1 MMKAK
6 YSNLPPLGVSRR
18 EFILSGLAASFVA
31 GCRTMDL
38 FGRPALTFGVVSDIH
53 VTSAGTEARYEKAL
67 RLFKSRGAD
76 AVMVCGDI
84 ADWGTVNSWEHVRD
98 ACKRVFDGTE
108 TVPLLC
114 TGNHDF
120 EGWWYGDMTMDMH
133 ASGHSEDEAAV
144 KAKGGVKAE
153 WERVFGEEYAPVRL
167 RTVKGYDFVSTEYAD
182 DDKGKHRPDAAAFL
196 VAYAKRLRD
205 SGKPFFYFQHLPIKG
220 TTGDSHGW
228 ADGGSVFPVLKTF
241 PNAIA
246 FTGHTHRP
254 FVDERQI
261 WQGEFTAIGTPS
273 LSYPG
278 LPGHENGSAKRD
290 GSATNAMPM
299 IPVRRDLEGT
309 QGFFVNVYTDRV
321 VVERIDVEA
330 DEWDR
335 EVAPAWI
342 IPLDGTKPFAPAEAE
357 KRVPVPAFPEDAEVR
372 CEMRNTENRQG
383 KWTIVMTCEFPSAV
397 VPEGWRV
404 FDYEI
409 RAVPKDGSKPL
420 VKMFYSPAYHKLAS
434 CEPAR
439 QRFWFDVA
447 ELPQD
452 KDYTIEVRARNC
464 FEKVSE
470 PIVAKR
476 VFHSV
481 PGLGKARR

>member
-1 MMKAK
+1 MKQATFSK
-6 YSNLPPLGVSRR
+6 VASSGVSRR
-18 EFILSGLAASFVA
+18 DFILSSLAASFVA

-53 VTSAGTEARYEKAL
+53 VTSSGTEARYEKAL
-67 RLFKSRGAD
+67 QLFKSRGAD

-84 ADWGTVNSWEHVRD
+84 ADWGTVGSWEHVRD
-98 ACKRVFDGTE
+98 AWQRVFGGTD

-133 ASGHSEDEAAV
+133 ASGHSEDEAAA

-167 RTVKGYDFVSTEYAD
+167 RTVKGYDFVSTEYAS

-205 SGKPFFYFQHLPIKG
+205 SGKPFFYFQHPPTKG
-220 TTGDSHGW
+220 TTGDSG
-228 ADGGSVFPVLKTF
+228 VFPVLKNF

-261 WQGEFTAIGTPS
+261 WQGEFTVIGTPS
-273 LSYPG
+273 LSYPS

-290 GSATNAMPM
+290 GTAANAMPM

-309 QGFFVNVYTDRV
+309 QGFFVNVYADRV

-335 EVAPAWI
+335 EAAPAWI
-342 IPLDGTKPFAPAEAE
+342 IPLDGAKPFAPAEAE
-357 KRVPVPAFPEDAEVR
+357 KRVPVPAFPDGAEVR

-409 RAVPKDGSKPL
+409 RAVPKDGSEPL
-420 VKMFYSPAYHKLAS
+420 VKRFYSPAYHKLPS
-434 CEPAR
+434 CEPER

-447 ELPQD
+447 QLPQD

-464 FEKVSE
+464 FEKASE

-476 VFHSV
+476 VFHGK
-481 PGLGKARR
+481 PGLGKAKR

>member
-1 MMKAK
+1 MKATNSK
-6 YSNLPPLGVSRR
+6 ILPSGVSRR

-31 GCRTMDL
+31 GCRTADI
-38 FGRPALTFGVVSDIH
+38 FGGPALTFGVVSDIH
-53 VTSAGTEARYEKAL
+53 VTTPGTEARYEKAL

-76 AVMVCGDI
+76 AVMVCGDL
-84 ADWGTVNSWEHVRD
+84 ADWGTVNSLQLVRD
-98 ACKRVFDGTE
+98 AWKRVFDDGDA

-120 EGWWYGDMTMDMH
+120 GGWGYGDMTMDMH
-133 ASGHSEDEAAV
+133 ASGHSEDEAVV
-144 KAKGGVKAE
+144 KAKGGLKAE
-153 WERVFGEEYAPVRL
+153 WERVFGETYEPMRI
-167 RTVKGYDFVSTEYAD
+167 RRVKGYDFVSAEYAS
-182 DDKGKHRPDAAAFL
+182 DDKGEHRPDAAAFL
-196 VAYAKRLRD
+196 IAYAKRLRD

-220 TTGDSHGW
+220 TTGDSGGW

-309 QGFFVNVYTDRV
+309 QGFFVNVYADRV

-335 EVAPAWI
+335 EAAPAWV
-342 IPLDGTKPFAPAEAE
+342 IPLDGAKPFTPAEAE
-357 KRVPVPAFPEDAEVR
+357 KRVPVPAFPEGAEVR

-383 KWTIVMTCEFPSAV
+383 KWTIVMMCEFPSAV

-420 VKMFYSPAYHKLAS
+420 VKRFYSPAYHKLPS
-434 CEPAR
+434 CEPER

-464 FEKVSE
+464 FEKASE
-470 PIVAKR
+470 PIVAQR
-476 VFHSV
+476 VFHGR
-481 PGLGKARR
+481 PGLGKAKR

>member
-1 MMKAK
+1 
-6 YSNLPPLGVSRR
+6 
-18 EFILSGLAASFVA
+18 
-31 GCRTMDL
+31 
-38 FGRPALTFGVVSDIH
+38 
-53 VTSAGTEARYEKAL
+53 
-67 RLFKSRGAD
+67 
-76 AVMVCGDI
+76 
-84 ADWGTVNSWEHVRD
+84 
-98 ACKRVFDGTE
+98 
-108 TVPLLC
+108 
-114 TGNHDF
+114 
-120 EGWWYGDMTMDMH
+120 MTMDMH
-133 ASGHSEDEAAV
+133 ASGHSEDEAVV
-144 KAKGGVKAE
+144 KAPGGVKAM
-153 WERVFGEEYAPVRL
+153 WEKIFGEAYEPMRI
-167 RTVKGYDFVSTEYAD
+167 RRVKGYDFVSAEYAS

-196 VAYAKRLRD
+196 IAYAKRLRD

-220 TTGDSHGW
+220 TTGDSGGW

-273 LSYPG
+273 LSYPS

-290 GSATNAMPM
+290 GTATNAMPM

-309 QGFFVNVYTDRV
+309 QGFFVNVYADRV

-335 EVAPAWI
+335 EVAPAWV
-342 IPLDGTKPFAPAEAE
+342 IPLDGAKPFTPAEAE
-357 KRVPVPAFPEDAEVR
+357 KRVPVPAFPE
-372 CEMRNTENRQG
+372 G
-383 KWTIVMTCEFPSAV
+383 

-420 VKMFYSPAYHKLAS
+420 VKRFYSPAYHKLAS
-434 CEPAR
+434 SEPTR

-452 KDYTIEVRARNC
+452 RDYTIEVRARNC
-464 FEKVSE
+464 FEKASE
-470 PIVAKR
+470 PIVAQR
-476 VFHSV
+476 VFHGR
-481 PGLGKARR
+481 PGLGKAKR

>member
-1 MMKAK
+1 MKQATFSK
-6 YSNLPPLGVSRR
+6 VVPSGVSRR
-18 EFILSGLAASFVA
+18 DFILSGLAASFVA
-31 GCRTMDL
+31 GCRTADL

-53 VTSAGTEARYEKAL
+53 VTSSGTEARYEKAL

-98 ACKRVFDGTE
+98 AWKRVFDGTE

-133 ASGHSEDEAAV
+133 ASGHSEDEAAA

-167 RTVKGYDFVSTEYAD
+167 RTVKGYDFISTEYAS

-228 ADGGSVFPVLKTF
+228 ADGGSVFPVLKKF

-273 LSYPG
+273 LSYPS
-278 LPGHENGSAKRD
+278 LSGHENGSAKRD
-290 GSATNAMPM
+290 GTATNAMPM

-309 QGFFVNVYTDRV
+309 QGFFVNVYADRV
-321 VVERIDVEA
+321 VVERIDIEA
-330 DEWDR
+330 DGAEA
-335 EVAPAWI
+335 APAWI
-342 IPLDGTKPFAPAEAE
+342 IPLAGAKPFVPAEAE
-357 KRVPVPAFPEDAEVR
+357 KRVPVPAFPEGAEVR

-397 VPEGWRV
+397 VPDGWRV

-409 RAVPKDGSKPL
+409 RAVPKDGSNFL
-420 VKMFYSPAYHKLAS
+420 VKRFYSPAYHKLAS

-447 ELPQD
+447 QLPQD

-464 FEKVSE
+464 FEKASE

-476 VFHSV
+476 VFHGK

>member
-1 MMKAK
+1 MNIE
-6 YSNLPPLGVSRR
+6 SSRR
-18 EFILSGLAASFVA
+18 GFIGGAAAFFVA
-31 GCRTMDL
+31 GCKTGGWLAGKPRL
-38 FGRPALTFGVVSDIH
+38 RFGVVSDIH
-53 VTSAGTEARYEKAL
+53 VTTQASCAMTEKAF
-67 RLFKSRGAD
+67 RYFKSRGAD
-76 AVMVCGDI
+76 AVMVCGDL
-84 ADWGTVNSWEHVRD
+84 ADWGTVGSLELVRD
-98 ACKRVFDGTE
+98 AWTRVFGDAG

-144 KAKGGVKAE
+144 KAPGGVKAV
-153 WERVFGEEYAPVRL
+153 WEKVFGEAYAPVRL
-167 RTVKGYDFVSTEYAD
+167 RRVKGYDFVSAEYAGD
-182 DDKGKHRPDAAAFL
+182 EKGKKRPDVAGFL

-205 SGKPFFYFQHLPIKG
+205 TGKPFFFFQHLPIKG
-220 TTGDSHGW
+220 TTGDSRGW

-246 FTGHTHRP
+246 FTGHTHHP

-278 LPGHENGSAKRD
+278 FPGGHENGGAKRD
-290 GSATNAMPM
+290 GTATNAMQM
-299 IPVRRDLEGT
+299 IPARRDLEGT
-309 QGFFVNVYTDRV
+309 QGFFVNVYEDRV
-321 VVERIDVEA
+321 VVERIDIEA
-330 DEWDR
+330 DGE
-335 EVAPAWI
+335 ESAPAWV
-342 IPLDGTKPFAPAEAE
+342 IPFAGAKPFAPAEAE
-357 KRVPVPAFPEDAEVR
+357 KRVPVPAFPEGASVR

-409 RAVPKDGSKPL
+409 RAVPKDGSAPL
-420 VKMFYSPAYHKLAS
+420 VKRFLSPAYHKLPS

-452 KDYTIEVRARNC
+452 KDYVVEVRARNC
-464 FEKVSE
+464 FEKASE
-470 PIVAKR
+470 PITAGR
-476 VFHSV
+476 VFHGK
-481 PGLGKARR
+481 PGLGKAKR

>member
-1 MMKAK
+1 
-6 YSNLPPLGVSRR
+6 
-18 EFILSGLAASFVA
+18 
-31 GCRTMDL
+31 
-38 FGRPALTFGVVSDIH
+38 
-53 VTSAGTEARYEKAL
+53 
-67 RLFKSRGAD
+67 
-76 AVMVCGDI
+76 
-84 ADWGTVNSWEHVRD
+84 
-98 ACKRVFDGTE
+98 
-108 TVPLLC
+108 
-114 TGNHDF
+114 
-120 EGWWYGDMTMDMH
+120 
-133 ASGHSEDEAAV
+133 
-144 KAKGGVKAE
+144 
-153 WERVFGEEYAPVRL
+153 VFGEEYAPVRL

-439 QRFWFDVA
+439 QRFWFEVA

>member
-1 MMKAK
+1 MKTTFSK
-6 YSNLPPLGVSRR
+6 LVPSGVSRR
-18 EFILSGLAASFVA
+18 DFILSGLAASFVA

-38 FGRPALTFGVVSDIH
+38 FGRPSLAFGVVSDIH
-53 VTSAGTEARYEKAL
+53 VTTRGTEARYEKAL
-67 RLFKSRGAD
+67 RLFKSRGTD

-98 ACKRVFDGTE
+98 AWRRVFGGTDV
-108 TVPLLC
+108 VPLLC

-133 ASGHSEDEAAV
+133 ASGHSEDEAVV
-144 KAKGGVKAE
+144 KAPGGVKAE
-153 WERVFGEEYAPVRL
+153 WEKIFGEEYAPMRI
-167 RTVKGYDFVSTEYAD
+167 RTVKGYDFVSAEYAVED
-182 DDKGKHRPDAAAFL
+182 DGKRRPDVAGFL
-196 VAYAKRLRD
+196 EASGRRLRD
-205 SGKPFFYFQHLPIKG
+205 SGKPFFYFQHLPIRG
-220 TTGDSHGW
+220 TTGDSGRKT
-228 ADGGSVFPVLKTF
+228 DGDSAFSGLKNF
-241 PNAIA
+241 PNAVA
-246 FTGHTHRP
+246 FTGHTHCP

-309 QGFFVNVYTDRV
+309 QGFFVNVYEDRIV
-321 VVERIDVEA
+321 VIVVERIDIEA
-330 DEWDR
+330 DGAEA
-335 EVAPAWI
+335 APAWI
-342 IPLDGTKPFAPAEAE
+342 IPFTGAKPFVPAEVE
-357 KRVPVPAFPEDAEVR
+357 KRVPVPAFPEGAAVR
-372 CEMRNTENRQG
+372 CSMRNTENRQG
-383 KWTIVMTCEFPSAV
+383 KWTIVMMCDFPSAV

-409 RAVPKDGSKPL
+409 RAVPKDGSAPL
-420 VKMFYSPAYHKLAS
+420 VKSFYSPAYHKLAS
-434 CEPAR
+434 CEPVR

-452 KDYTIEVRARNC
+452 KDYVIEVRARNC
-464 FEKVSE
+464 FGRASE
-470 PIVAKR
+470 PITAGR
-476 VFHSV
+476 VFHGR
-481 PGLGKARR
+481 PGLGKVLR

>member
-1 MMKAK
+1 MKATNSK
-6 YSNLPPLGVSRR
+6 ILPSGVSRR

-31 GCRTMDL
+31 GCRTADI
-38 FGRPALTFGVVSDIH
+38 FGGPALTFGVVSDIH
-53 VTSAGTEARYEKAL
+53 VTTPGTEARYEKAL

-76 AVMVCGDI
+76 AVMVCGDL
-84 ADWGTVNSWEHVRD
+84 ADWGTLNSLQLVRD
-98 ACKRVFDGTE
+98 AWKRVFGDDGA

-120 EGWWYGDMTMDMH
+120 EGWRYGDMTMDMH
-133 ASGHSEDEAAV
+133 ASGHSEDEAIV
-144 KAKGGVKAE
+144 KAPGGVKAV
-153 WERVFGEEYAPVRL
+153 WEKIFGEAYEPVRL
-167 RTVKGYDFVSTEYAD
+167 RRVKGYDFVSAEYAE
-182 DDKGKHRPDAAAFL
+182 DDKGKKRPDVAGFL

-220 TTGDSHGW
+220 TTGDSRGW
-228 ADGGSVFPVLKTF
+228 ADGGSVFPVLKMF
-241 PNAIA
+241 PNAVA

-273 LSYPG
+273 LSYPS

-290 GSATNAMPM
+290 GTATNAMPM

-309 QGFFVNVYTDRV
+309 QGFFVNVYADRV

-335 EVAPAWI
+335 EAAPAWV
-342 IPLDGTKPFAPAEAE
+342 IPLDGAKPFAPAEAE
-357 KRVPVPAFPEDAEVR
+357 KRVPVPAFPEGAEVR

-409 RAVPKDGSKPL
+409 RAVPKDGSEPL
-420 VKMFYSPAYHKLAS
+420 VKRFYSPAYHKLPS

-452 KDYTIEVRARNC
+452 KDYVIEVRARNC
-464 FEKVSE
+464 FEKASE
-470 PIVAKR
+470 PITAGR
-476 VFHSV
+476 VFHGK
-481 PGLGKARR
+481 PGLGKAKR

>member
-1 MMKAK
+1 
-6 YSNLPPLGVSRR
+6 
-18 EFILSGLAASFVA
+18 
-31 GCRTMDL
+31 
-38 FGRPALTFGVVSDIH
+38 
-53 VTSAGTEARYEKAL
+53 
-67 RLFKSRGAD
+67 
-76 AVMVCGDI
+76 
-84 ADWGTVNSWEHVRD
+84 
-98 ACKRVFDGTE
+98 
-108 TVPLLC
+108 
-114 TGNHDF
+114 
-120 EGWWYGDMTMDMH
+120 MDMH

-273 LSYPG
+273 LSYPS

-290 GSATNAMPM
+290 GSATNAMQM

-309 QGFFVNVYTDRV
+309 QGFFVNVYADRV
-321 VVERIDVEA
+321 VVERIDIEA
-330 DEWDR
+330 DGE
-335 EVAPAWI
+335 EAAPAWI
-342 IPLDGTKPFAPAEAE
+342 IPLAGAKPFAPAEAE
-357 KRVPVPAFPEDAEVR
+357 KRVPVPAFPEGAEVR
-372 CEMRNTENRQG
+372 CEMRNSDNRQG

-409 RAVPKDGSKPL
+409 RAVPKDGSAPL
-420 VKMFYSPAYHKLAS
+420 VKRFYSPAYHKLAS

-464 FEKVSE
+464 FEKASE

-476 VFHSV
+476 VFHGK

>member
-1 MMKAK
+1 MKATFSK
-6 YSNLPPLGVSRR
+6 LVPSGVSRR
-18 EFILSGLAASFVA
+18 SFILSGLAASFVA
-31 GCRTMDL
+31 GCRTADI
-38 FGRPALTFGVVSDIH
+38 FGRPSLAFGVVSDIH
-53 VTSAGTEARYEKAL
+53 VTTRGTEARYEKAL

-84 ADWGTVNSWEHVRD
+84 ADWGTVNSWQHTRD
-98 ACKRVFDGTE
+98 AWQRGFGGTD

-144 KAKGGVKAE
+144 RAPGGVKAA
-153 WERVFGEEYAPVRL
+153 WERIFGEEYAPMRL
-167 RTVKGYDFVSTEYAD
+167 RTVKGYDFVSAEYSSED
-182 DDKGKHRPDAAAFL
+182 DGKRRPDVVGFL
-196 VAYAKRLRD
+196 EASGKRLRD

-220 TTGDSHGW
+220 TTGDSGSR
-228 ADGGSVFPVLKTF
+228 ADGGDAFSGLKNF
-241 PNAIA
+241 PNAVA

-273 LSYPG
+273 LSYPS
-278 LPGHENGSAKRD
+278 LSGHENGTAKRD
-290 GSATNAMPM
+290 GSATNAMLM
-299 IPVRRDLEGT
+299 IPARRDLEGT
-309 QGFFVNVYTDRV
+309 QGFFVNVYEDRL

-330 DEWDR
+330 GGAEA
-335 EVAPAWI
+335 APAWI
-342 IPLDGTKPFAPAEAE
+342 IPLAGAKPFAWAEAE
-357 KRVPVPAFPEDAEVR
+357 KRVPVPVFPAGAAVR
-372 CEMRNTENRQG
+372 CSMRNTENRQG

-409 RAVPKDGSKPL
+409 RAVPKDGSAPL
-420 VKMFYSPAYHKLAS
+420 VKSFYSPAYHKLAS
-434 CEPAR
+434 CEPKR

-452 KDYTIEVRARNC
+452 KDYVIEVRARNC
-464 FEKVSE
+464 FGRASE
-470 PIVAKR
+470 PIKASR
-476 VFHSV
+476 VFHGC

>member
-1 MMKAK
+1 MKKATFLK
-6 YSNLPPLGVSRR
+6 QVPSGVSRR
-18 EFILSGLAASFVA
+18 DFILSGLAASFVA

-53 VTSAGTEARYEKAL
+53 VTSTGTEARYEKAL

-98 ACKRVFDGTE
+98 AWKRVFDGTD

-153 WERVFGEEYAPVRL
+153 WERVFGEEYAPMRL
-167 RTVKGYDFVSTEYAD
+167 RTVKGYDFVSAEYAS

-220 TTGDSHGW
+220 TTGDSGRW
-228 ADGGSVFPVLKTF
+228 ADGGGVFPVLKNF

-273 LSYPG
+273 LSYPS

-290 GSATNAMPM
+290 GTATNAMPM

-309 QGFFVNVYTDRV
+309 QGFFVNVYADRV
-321 VVERIDVEA
+321 VVERIDIEA
-330 DEWDR
+330 DGAEA
-335 EVAPAWI
+335 APAWI
-342 IPLDGTKPFAPAEAE
+342 IPLADAKPFAWTEAE
-357 KRVPVPAFPEDAEVR
+357 QRVPVPAFPEDAEVR

-420 VKMFYSPAYHKLAS
+420 VKRFYSPAYHKLPS

-452 KDYTIEVRARNC
+452 KDYTIEVRAYNC
-464 FEKVSE
+464 FEKASE

-476 VFHSV
+476 VFHGK